1 MYNLTDKIRLYSI
14 FLTLVNGL
22 TDSAQTWIGD
32 RVELPVLLAGAV
44 YVE

>member
-1 MYNLTDKIRLYSI
+1 MTRADFI